1 MTRVYCTYMISSQSA
16 TNQRSAEICKKMVCA
31 LQTYL
36 KKPNVTCYNIAS
48 VFDASIKRR
57 PSVLPF
63 IKPRKLVLETTKN
76 AISSEIQQSVEEVD
90 EDGNENSND
99 SDSTISND
107 DEQNQKKIENFKR
120 TRTRSAANNS
130 SNQYVL
136 KRMTYQEEDSDSSKS
151 NKNSDIA
158 SNDEEPNFNE
168 KDEEEVKNSEQ
179 KSVTRFMSNNLFDF
193 NLNTPS
199 TKFKSLMLASR
210 LSEKRNFVETQPLRN
225 DSSTEDNQQA
235 ESQEDEN
242 DQSKRLCS
250 FGRNA
255 KVTPQMMNSNITPKA
270 STINTGN
277 TTKETSSETR
287 STTDHSLFLVT
298 NINNQESSPT

>member
-1 MTRVYCTYMISSQSA
+1 MQLS
-16 TNQRSAEICKKMVCA
+16 EHKK
-31 LQTYL
+31 
-36 KKPNVTCYNIAS
+36 
-48 VFDASIKRR
+48 
-57 PSVLPF
+57 
-63 IKPRKLVLETTKN
+63 KLVNIFMEK
-76 AISSEIQQSVEEVD
+76 EILLSPEFVEQLKEA
-90 EDGNENSND
+90 
-99 SDSTISND
+99 T
-107 DEQNQKKIENFKR
+107 DEQIAAVIENKIPNSVIPVCLLVEIENLKR

-151 NKNSDIA
+151 NNNSDIA
-158 SNDEEPNFNE
+158 CNDVEPNFNE